1 LGGAA
6 IGVRGVTGEQI
17 FLFGLLGALFAM
29 LVWGRIR
36 YDLVAFGALIIAVL
50 GGAVNASEAF
60 AGFGNDAVVIVAL
73 VLIVSRSLV
82 SAGSVE
88 LIAGAVL
95 VAGRAVSVHIAVMSV
110 IGAALS
116 AVINNVAALVM
127 LMNLDIEAAR
137 KAKRPVAL
145 TLMPLSFATIL
156 GGMITMIGTPPN
168 VVVAQ
173 IRERALGEPFRMFDF
188 APVGLACAIVGI
200 AFVATVGWRLIASRA
215 GTVREEPEA
224 KERFVAEAQVPEGS
238 KAIDMTVAQ
247 LYEIGDEHD
256 VTVLGLVRDDRRL
269 PGFAASETIRKGDL
283 LVIEGGPKSLE
294 AFIGAAS
301 LDAFGE
307 DRHGGMTGQT
317 LTLVEAIVTEGSRIN
332 GRTADSLR
340 LQYRRGVTL
349 IGISRQGRRIRAR
362 VRRTTVR
369 PGDVVLLLG
378 PPARVAQV
386 AEWLG
391 VLPLEDRTHTVV
403 KRDKAL
409 LSIGIFAAAIV
420 ATVAGFVTLP
430 IALGAAVGL
439 YALLSIISP
448 REVYESVEWPVI
460 VLLASLIPIGIA
472 LEQSGGTLLIAGLI
486 VEASA
491 SLPAWAVL
499 AIIIAVTMT
508 MSDFL
513 NNVATAL
520 IAAPISIEVANK
532 LDVSPDPFLMGVA
545 VAASCAFL
553 TPIGHQNNTI
563 IMGPGGYRFSDYW
576 RMGLPLEIIIV
587 AVAVPTI
594 LFVWPL

>member
-1 LGGAA
+1 M
-6 IGVRGVTGEQI
+6 TGEQI

>member
-173 IRERALGEPFRMFDF
+173 IRERAMGEPFRMFDF

-200 AFVATVGWRLIASRA
+200 AFVATIGWRLIASRA

-238 KAIDMTVAQ
+238 RAIDMTVAQ

-269 PGFAASETIRKGDL
+269 PGFAAAETIRKGDL